1 MREELERVRDE
12 GRSEGK
18 EKRMD
23 QGRRKGKWIGGA
35 REERRKASGK
45 DLGRERRRSGDSW
58 RIEDGKKDGRC
69 VVKDK
74 STFFK
79 V

>member
-35 REERRKASGK
+35 REERRKTSGK
-45 DLGRERRRSGDSW
+45 YLGRERGRS
-58 RIEDGKKDGRC
+58 EDRWWMEDRKDRRC

-74 STFFK
+74 NTFFK
-79 V
+79 EN